1 MSGFWWPRSR
11 STSAKERRGWRHW
24 CAKRCAPIRSPVWC
38 MCSSA
43 KRADRVKLIF
53 WDGTGVVLVAKRLE
67 DGKFRWPAIRDG
79 VMRLSAAQL
88 QALLEGLDWR
98 RGPEARRAAA
108 PAPGG
113 LGGKARR
120 RAGEKNPG

>member
-1 MSGFWWPRSR
+1 VIGPSGNLRVMVA
-11 STSAKERRGWRHW
+11 TQ
-24 CAKRCAPIRSPVWC
+24 PVDFRKGAEGLAALVRE
-38 MCSSA
+38 MMRTDPFSGVVYVFRA

-98 RGPEARRAAA
+98 RVHEPRRTAA
-108 PAPGG
+108 PAT
-113 LGGKARR
+113 
-120 RAGEKNPG
+120 AG